1 MSPFDL
7 SHKENKREM
16 HPQGNKT
23 SYQACPWCFFSNSNN
38 LLFFSGTSDNPNT
51 EDRQIRVPGW
61 GGDGRRSEKKG
72 EVTGIRGIV
81 MGGSRPAVGGRIGK
95 RRGAS
100 GGIRAAGMEEGVGTV
115 LVRQG
120 VARDEEA
127 GGGRGILPPT
137 AQGGRRGGGELARGP
152 LLAPLIPFGQ
162 PARPCGG
169 VWGKGVGGGG
179 LAGVDQ
185 ALVR

>member
-1 MSPFDL
+1 MVNGITNLPSTKKCITKFCRFWIIRVL
-7 SHKENKREM
+7 HGSCSR
-16 HPQGNKT
+16 
-23 SYQACPWCFFSNSNN
+23 CFFSNSNN
-38 LLFFSGTSDNPNT
+38 LLFFSDTSDNPNT

-115 LVRQG
+115 LV
-120 VARDEEA
+120 
-127 GGGRGILPPT
+127 
-137 AQGGRRGGGELARGP
+137 
-152 LLAPLIPFGQ
+152 
-162 PARPCGG
+162 
-169 VWGKGVGGGG
+169 VGHI
-179 LAGVDQ
+179 
-185 ALVR
+185 